1 MTTIAWDG
9 TTLAA
14 DSLSCSDGRRSRVR
28 KLRRCE
34 DGRLIAAAGECGAV
48 GAYLNWLERCVPF
61 EPAPTRPSFQD
72 HADDCVHAIEIMP
85 DGTVWLHERFT
96 PFVVEDRFTAIGSG
110 AAYALGA
117 MAAGKSAPEAV
128 VIACE
133 LHSGS
138 GLPMHSLRLR
148 IE

>member
-9 TTLAA
+9 ITLAA
-14 DSLSCSDGRRSRVR
+14 DSLSCSNGQRSRVR

-34 DGRLIAAAGECGAV
+34 DGRLIAAAGESGAV
-48 GAYLNWLERCVPF
+48 AAYLNWLERCVPL
-61 EPAPTRPSFQD
+61 EPAPMRPSFQHD
-72 HADDCVHAIEIMP
+72 ADDCVHALEIMP
-85 DGTVWLHERFT
+85 DGTVWRHERFA
-96 PFVVEDRFTAIGSG
+96 PFIVEERSTAIGSG

-138 GLPMHSLRLR
+138 ALPMDSLRLR
-148 IE
+148 SE

>member
-14 DSLSCSDGRRSRVR
+14 DSLSCSSGQRSRVR
-28 KLRRCE
+28 KLRRCK
-34 DGRLIAAAGECGAV
+34 DGRLIAAAGESGAV
-48 GAYLNWLERCVPF
+48 AAYLNWLETP
-61 EPAPTRPSFQD
+61 EWSQRPSFQD
-72 HADDCVHAIEIMP
+72 HADDCVHALEIMP
-85 DGTVWLHERFT
+85 DGTVWRHERFM
-96 PFVVEDRFTAIGSG
+96 PFIAEDRYTAIGSG

-117 MAAGKSAPEAV
+117 MAAGKTAPEAV

-138 GLPMHSLRLR
+138 ALPMDSLRLR
-148 IE
+148 SE